1 MGDGSTLDES
11 REGGEDPAP
20 PMRILMAGEGYWPWY
35 QEACGKA
42 LQSLGHTVRDFSWF
56 GYFVMR
62 PDEKAEA
69 VSVSLSAR
77 VQNRIRFGP
86 RMFALNRALLQEVV
100 DFRPDVL
107 FVYNGTNIFR
117 DTLVEIKARRPD
129 TFLVQYC
136 NDNPFGKGS
145 SRLLWRHLIRAIPAY
160 DLHFVYRHQNTAD
173 FRRAG
178 AQAVEL
184 LRSYYIPEANHR
196 VTLSAEDSRFACD
209 VVFAGH
215 YEDDFRTAC
224 LEAICRAGHRLNLF
238 GGGWGLKRLSPDS
251 PLRSLYPI
259 RPAVGEDYL
268 KALCG
273 ARIALCFLS
282 KLNRDTYTR
291 RNFEIPATG
300 TFMLSEYTEDLV
312 SLFEEGREAAFFRSK
327 EELLDKVSHYLQHD
341 EEREAVARRGYER
354 LLRDGH
360 DVTSRVRQAI
370 QCIQAYRGQG
380 LKRETA

>member
-1 MGDGSTLDES
+1 MGDGSTLDEA
-11 REGGEDPAP
+11 REGAEAPVP

-56 GYFVMR
+56 GYFAVR

-69 VSVSLSAR
+69 VPASLSAR

-107 FVYNGTNIFR
+107 FVYNGTNVFR

-136 NDNPFGKGS
+136 NDNPFGKGA

-160 DLHFVYRHQNTAD
+160 DLHFVFRHQNID
-173 FRRAG
+173 EFRKAG
-178 AQAVEL
+178 ARAAEL
-184 LRSYYIPEANHR
+184 LRAYYVPEMHYR
-196 VTLSAEDSRFACD
+196 VELFQNDEKLESD

-215 YEDDFRTAC
+215 YEDDFRAAY
-224 LEAICRAGHRLNLF
+224 LEAICGAGYRLNLF
-238 GGGWGLKRLSPDS
+238 GGGWGNALHGLDPSS
-251 PLRSLYPI
+251 PLRKFYPI
-259 RPAVGEDYL
+259 RPAVGDVYL
-268 KALCG
+268 KALSG
-273 ARIALCFLS
+273 AKIALCFLS
-282 KLNRDTYTR
+282 KLNRDTYTT
-291 RNFEIPATG
+291 RNFEIPATQ
-300 TFMLSEYTEDLV
+300 TFMLSEYTEDLA

-327 EELLDKVSHYLQHD
+327 DELLDKVSHYLQHD
-341 EEREAVARRGYER
+341 EEREIIARRGYER

-370 QCIQAYRGQG
+370 QCIQTYR
-380 LKRETA
+380 R